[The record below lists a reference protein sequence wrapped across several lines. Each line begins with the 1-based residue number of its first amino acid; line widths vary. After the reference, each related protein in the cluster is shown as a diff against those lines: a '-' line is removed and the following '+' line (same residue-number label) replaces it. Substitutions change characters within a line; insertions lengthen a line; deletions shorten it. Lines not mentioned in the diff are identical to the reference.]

1 MSKFL
6 VFCLHGPLCS
16 WGEVAVGEERVSQ
29 AHPTRSAVMGLV
41 AGALGLRRSQEDD
54 LLALDRSLG
63 LAVRVVS
70 SGRPLTDF
78 HTIEVPKAK
87 KNVRH
92 ATRRAELLAAK
103 EQDDNPMLSFRHYR
117 QEAFYLACLWERET
131 PPPWPLQLIAQALD
145 RPVFIPSLGRRSCP
159 PALPLAPCLVEAQG
173 IRQALAAERIFTTE
187 AEVRGRLKDLASGL
201 GEMFWDEDTGGVPT
215 GLEGQASEVFQR
227 RDRLASRGR
236 WQYAPRREARAPW
249 PAAGKEG

>member
-1 MSKFL
+1 MSRFL

-16 WGEVAVGEERVSQ
+16 WGEVAVGEERTSQ

-41 AGALGLRRSQEDD
+41 AAALGLRRSQEDD

-63 LAVRVVS
+63 LALRVIS

-117 QEAFYLACLWERET
+117 QDAFYLACLWEKET
-131 PPPWPLQLIAQALD
+131 PPPWPLKDIRQALE

-159 PALPLAPCLVEAQG
+159 PALPFAPCLVEAEG
-173 IRQALAAERIFTTE
+173 LGQALAAERAFTTE
-187 AEVRGRLKDLASGL
+187 AEVRERLMRLAPGK
-201 GEMFWDEDTGGVPT
+201 GEVFWDEDAGEVASD
-215 GLEGQASEVFQR
+215 LQEQLSEVFHR
-227 RDRLASRGR
+227 RDRLLSRGR